1 MKSVPFKVFKPLAEM
16 MGVHF
21 DCSIKQR
28 LVVNRKNDC
37 YVYIMCACVSLGGS
51 FQRVVARF
59 Q

>member
-37 YVYIMCACVSLGGS
+37 CVCMCACVSLGGS